1 MFLVKTHDVKKT
13 FVKVN
18 FVARSV
24 IRIDKVEANKST
36 MMTRQ
41 KTFGGKSSEMALAKK
56 NLKVAVPP
64 TEGDS
69 VFVFGIVRQT
79 ILPPKL

>member
-1 MFLVKTHDVKKT
+1 
-13 FVKVN
+13 
-18 FVARSV
+18 
-24 IRIDKVEANKST
+24 

-41 KTFGGKSSEMALAKK
+41 KTFGGKSSEMAFAKK

>member
-1 MFLVKTHDVKKT
+1 
-13 FVKVN
+13 
-18 FVARSV
+18 
-24 IRIDKVEANKST
+24 
-36 MMTRQ
+36 
-41 KTFGGKSSEMALAKK
+41 MALAKK

-79 ILPPKL
+79 ILPQNFSRVDCESLTESETQHGTNQLNL